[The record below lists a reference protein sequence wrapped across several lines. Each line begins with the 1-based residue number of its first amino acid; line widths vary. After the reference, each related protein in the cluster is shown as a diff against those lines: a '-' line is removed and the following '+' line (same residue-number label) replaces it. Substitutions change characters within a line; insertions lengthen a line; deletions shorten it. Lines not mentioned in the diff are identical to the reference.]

1 MVKISVN
8 NIRNIGESI
17 KRAGNLST
25 EPLAVYGSKEIP
37 EDAVPICSIDRCV
50 AKAIYDS
57 AFDEKIPAL
66 YMGKNTLRCC
76 PAAMTYFGYTKPA
89 KFVKYFVSTGNEKV
103 MKGAAEYLKAS
114 PEIVEA
120 FLESIGEIKP
130 LNDYMVIQRC
140 KDIKEDVDIESI
152 ICFGKGEQIRNMSNL
167 IHFRTTNPFN
177 SISMP
182 MGPTCATLVT
192 YPARLAEN
200 TPKEMAFVGPVDPTG
215 NKWFPEDYMAIG
227 IPKSI
232 AIKMDEDLEESFIIK
247 RPDVAYPKIR
257 EEIKK

>member
-1 MVKISVN
+1 VVKISVN

-17 KRAGNLST
+17 KRAGNLNT

-57 AFDEKIPAL
+57 AFDEEIPAL
-66 YMGKNTLRCC
+66 YMGNDTRRCC
-76 PAAMTYFGYTKPA
+76 PGARTYFGYNKPG
-89 KFVKYFVSTGNEKV
+89 KFIKYFVSTGNEKF
-103 MKGAAEYLKAS
+103 MNGTAEYLKAS

-130 LNDYMVIQRC
+130 LDGYMVIQRC
-140 KDIKEDVDIESI
+140 KDLKEDIDIESI
-152 ICFGKGEQIRNMSNL
+152 ICFGKAEQIRNMSNL
-167 IHFRTTNPFN
+167 IHFRTTYPFD

-192 YPARLAEN
+192 YPARLADK

-227 IPKSI
+227 IPTSI
-232 AIKMDEDLEESFIIK
+232 AIKMAEDLEKSFIIK

-257 EEIKK
+257 DEIK